1 MKRWNVKKKKKKER
15 WNVFLHPLNQALW
28 CSLACIACGRNDGE
42 TVLSLNFVSPCTFP
56 HFLLESC
63 LYQVNKSRLRWVAQ
77 SCPTLCD
84 PIDCSPPGTSVH
96 GDSPG
101 KNTRVSCHALF
112 QGIFPTQG
120 LIPAFPHCTWILY
133 HLSHQG
139 SPRIAEWVAYS
150 FSRGSSWP
158 RNWTSV
164 SCTAGGFFTS

>member
-1 MKRWNVKKKKKKER
+1 MWLNSIESSRTVGKLQKVSHVCNRNDRRRWNVKKKKKR

-101 KNTRVSCHALF
+101 KNTGVSCHALLHSTYSSVYICSS
-112 QGIFPTQG
+112 QPPIYPSPHFP
-120 LIPAFPHCTWILY
+120 LW
-133 HLSHQG
+133 
-139 SPRIAEWVAYS
+139 
-150 FSRGSSWP
+150 
-158 RNWTSV
+158 
-164 SCTAGGFFTS
+164 